1 MSNSEDIKKQLKI
14 KNKEIYQNKLNLD
27 LDNNLEVLVLTID
40 NYLQKVQ
47 NDSTEKILEIEES
60 FFNQEKI
67 QESISI
73 FLNLYREN
81 LMMLIDL
88 KKENLQNI
96 LIIQDNL
103 ENCRNNLLSNYNN
116 IKTNLYEFSSK
127 NIKTLKEG
135 LNEQMD
141 SSFKKKRLEDYL
153 ENIFLSNLNNKV
165 LDIIKTRDIILLNTF
180 EETYLKYLELNKNT
194 VGVN

>member
-103 ENCRNNLLSNYNN
+103 ENCRDNLLSNYNN

-127 NIKTLKEG
+127 NIKTLKDG

>member
-103 ENCRNNLLSNYNN
+103 ENCRDNLLSNYNN

>member
-47 NDSTEKILEIEES
+47 NDSTEKVLEIEES

-103 ENCRNNLLSNYNN
+103 ENCRDNLLSNYNN

>member
-73 FLNLYREN
+73 FFNLYREN

-103 ENCRNNLLSNYNN
+103 ENCRDNLLSNYNN

>member
-1 MSNSEDIKKQLKI
+1 M
-14 KNKEIYQNKLNLD
+14 
-27 LDNNLEVLVLTID
+27 TC
-40 NYLQKVQ
+40 
-47 NDSTEKILEIEES
+47 
-60 FFNQEKI
+60 
-67 QESISI
+67 
-73 FLNLYREN
+73 
-81 LMMLIDL
+81 

-103 ENCRNNLLSNYNN
+103 ENCRDNLLSNYNN

>member
-73 FLNLYREN
+73 FLYLYREN

-103 ENCRNNLLSNYNN
+103 ENCRDNLLSNYNN

>member
-47 NDSTEKILEIEES
+47 NDSTEKILEIEEN
-60 FFNQEKI
+60 FIKKEKI

-103 ENCRNNLLSNYNN
+103 ENCRDNLLSNYNN

>member
-103 ENCRNNLLSNYNN
+103 ENCRDNLLSNYNN

-153 ENIFLSNLNNKV
+153 ENIFLSNLNNKI

>member
-60 FFNQEKI
+60 FFKQEKI

-103 ENCRNNLLSNYNN
+103 ENCRDNLLSNYNN

>member
-103 ENCRNNLLSNYNN
+103 ENCRDNLLSNYNN

-141 SSFKKKRLEDYL
+141 SPFKKKRLEDYL

-180 EETYLKYLELNKNT
+180 EETYLKYLELNKIL
-194 VGVN
+194 

>member
-103 ENCRNNLLSNYNN
+103 ENCRDNLLSNDNN

>member
-103 ENCRNNLLSNYNN
+103 ENCRDNLLSNYNN

-165 LDIIKTRDIILLNTF
+165 LDIIKIRDIILLNTF

>member
-73 FLNLYREN
+73 FLILYREN

-103 ENCRNNLLSNYNN
+103 ENCRDNLLSNYNN

>member
-103 ENCRNNLLSNYNN
+103 ENCRDNLLSNYNN

-194 VGVN
+194 IGVN

>member
-103 ENCRNNLLSNYNN
+103 ENCRDNLLSDYNN